1 MCFAEGHN
9 ELNAV
14 RPKLESLG
22 LESSALS
29 LSHCASIFS
38 LQLSIYIWLAVLPY
52 VPNKKRKLTLNV
64 LLQIYM
70 YTYAFI
76 IHVTEYERLKIKI
89 PVEGSFELY
98 LHFIPPLCLIIWFLN
113 LILVNYS
120 PQYDD
125 LQNPWFNFPQ
135 NPWLNYADS
144 YHNLRCWQP
153 NIKIHWPKMKTLHS
167 IQKYIFW

>member
-1 MCFAEGHN
+1 MCFAQGHN
-9 ELNAV
+9 ELNAVVPV

-22 LESSALS
+22 LESSTLA
-29 LSHCASIFS
+29 LSHCASVFS
-38 LQLSIYIWLAVLPY
+38 LQLSIYMYIWFAVLPY
-52 VPNKKRKLTLNV
+52 VLNKKRKLTLNV

-98 LHFIPPLCLIIWFLN
+98 LHFIPPLCLIIRFLN

-125 LQNPWFNFPQ
+125 LQNP
-135 NPWLNYADS
+135 
-144 YHNLRCWQP
+144 
-153 NIKIHWPKMKTLHS
+153 
-167 IQKYIFW
+167 

>member
-1 MCFAEGHN
+1 MCFAQGHN

-14 RPKLESLG
+14 VSVRLKLESLG
-22 LESSALS
+22 LESSTLA
-29 LSHCASIFS
+29 LSHCASVFS
-38 LQLSIYIWLAVLPY
+38 LQLWLAVLPY
-52 VPNKKRKLTLNV
+52 ELNKKRKLTLNV

-89 PVEGSFELY
+89 PVEGSFEFY
-98 LHFIPPLCLIIWFLN
+98 LNFIPHLCLIFLN

-125 LQNPWFNFPQ
+125 VQNP
-135 NPWLNYADS
+135 
-144 YHNLRCWQP
+144 
-153 NIKIHWPKMKTLHS
+153 
-167 IQKYIFW
+167 